1 MLWFV
6 IASVI
11 FLVITILLGILDTSS
26 SIDLE
31 APTGVCGA
39 LIFILLIIGIL
50 SPAFVDIFDHKSK
63 YQVVYEEKELKVV
76 DESIYTLKITER
88 VSYSFFKKGIKVYQL
103 YKNTDLVKQ
112 SKNINDIKEYFELKQ
127 ILVIGG

>member
-31 APTGVCGA
+31 TPAKVCGV
-39 LIFILLIIGIL
+39 LFFILLIIGLL
-50 SPAFVDIFDHKSK
+50 SPVYVDILAHGSK
-63 YQVVYEEKELKVV
+63 YQVVYEEKGLKIV

-88 VSYSFFKKGIKVYQL
+88 VSYSFFKKGVKVYQL
-103 YKNTDLVKQ
+103 YKNTDLVNQ
-112 SKNINDIKEYFELKQ
+112 SKDIKDIKEYFEPKQ
-127 ILVIGG
+127 ILIIEE

>member
-1 MLWFV
+1 MRCINFY
-6 IASVI
+6 
-11 FLVITILLGILDTSS
+11 
-26 SIDLE
+26 
-31 APTGVCGA
+31 
-39 LIFILLIIGIL
+39 LLIIGLL
-50 SPAFVDIFDHKSK
+50 SPVSVHSLAHESK

-112 SKNINDIKEYFELKQ
+112 SKNIEDIKEYFEPKQ
-127 ILVIGG
+127 ILVIEE